1 MDPIV
6 YQVIGA
12 LLVIAGFVGLVI
24 PVIPGAL
31 FIFGGLL
38 LAAWSDGFAHVG
50 AITLAIIGAL
60 GLLAFVA
67 DLLGS
72 HLGAK
77 RVGASAL
84 ALIGAAIGGVVG
96 IFFGIPGIIVGPFV
110 GATVGEVLTHGQL
123 LKAGKVGLGTSL
135 GLLAAA
141 IAKIFLALAMV
152 AVFLLAWL
160 LR

>member
-6 YQVIGA
+6 YQVMGA

-67 DLLGS
+67 DLVGS

-77 RVGASAL
+77 RVGASTL
-84 ALIGAAIGGVVG
+84 ALVGAAIGGVVG
-96 IFFGIPGIIVGPFV
+96 IFFGIPGIIAGPFA
-110 GATVGEVLTHGQL
+110 GAVLGEILTHGKL
-123 LKAGKVGLGTSL
+123 LRAGKVGLGTTL
-135 GLLAAA
+135 GLLAATA
-141 IAKIFLALAMV
+141 AKMCLAVVMV
-152 AVFLLAWL
+152 ALFVFMWL
-160 LR
+160 LH